1 MDIMNGAYLLTNE
14 NMVNKGLCGL
24 VNLGNTCFMNSAIQ
38 CLSHTIPLVNYF
50 MSNKYL
56 EDKKTVCQEE
66 ELIESWNELLRYIW
80 SENTTLS
87 PKKFLIISQRLAVR
101 KNMVQFAGFLQN
113 DSIEYLLYLMDSL
126 HSGLSY
132 KAAIT
137 ISGEAKNEKDKDAI
151 NAYTNWDK
159 FYGKEYSEL
168 IDIFYGQFK
177 TTVKTYNEDKTIKE
191 INVLYEPFN
200 CLLLDIPQDTE
211 KVNLYNCLDL
221 YCNVENIVDNNKE
234 KQTLF
239 WRLPPILIISFKRF
253 DMMRR
258 KNDIDIEFP
267 TDILDMS
274 KYVCG
279 YSPNQY
285 IYELYAV
292 IYHTGNVNGGH
303 YFASIKEASGKW
315 YLMNDSQVQE
325 RGIDDISRFTYCLFY
340 KLR

>member
-1 MDIMNGAYLLTNE
+1 M
-14 NMVNKGLCGL
+14 LC
-24 VNLGNTCFMNSAIQ
+24 
-38 CLSHTIPLVNYF
+38 
-50 MSNKYL
+50 
-56 EDKKTVCQEE
+56 
-66 ELIESWNELLRYIW
+66 
-80 SENTTLS
+80 
-87 PKKFLIISQRLAVR
+87 ISL
-101 KNMVQFAGFLQN
+101 
-113 DSIEYLLYLMDSL
+113 
-126 HSGLSY
+126 
-132 KAAIT
+132 
-137 ISGEAKNEKDKDAI
+137 
-151 NAYTNWDK
+151 YTNWDK

-191 INVLYEPFN
+191 VNVLYEPFN

-258 KNDIDIEFP
+258 KNDIDIEFS
-267 TDILDMS
+267 TDTLDMS

-285 IYELYAV
+285 VYELYAV